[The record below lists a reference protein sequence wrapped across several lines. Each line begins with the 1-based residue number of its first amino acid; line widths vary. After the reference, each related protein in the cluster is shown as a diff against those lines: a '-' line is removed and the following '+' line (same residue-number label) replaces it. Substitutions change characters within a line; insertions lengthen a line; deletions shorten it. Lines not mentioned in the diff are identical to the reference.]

1 MTYYIDFDN
10 TLFDTVSFYNDL
22 KLIMNDYGI
31 DEKIIKK
38 YHIDN
43 KGIYSPLKL
52 IDYCIE
58 KKIANNNI
66 ISEVMKHF
74 DNAKKYLYNDAEDF
88 LMRIKSNENKLVLL
102 TYGDF
107 DYQQKKIKPCLIEK
121 YFDEIIITDKE
132 KYSLDLDFKNGVF
145 VDDNCKVIK
154 GILTRNPY
162 KVIRVK
168 RINNP
173 RSKHVLNNNIVFE
186 HEDLKGIGI

>member
-22 KLIMNDYGI
+22 KIIMKNYGI
-31 DEKIIKK
+31 DEEIIKK
-38 YHIDN
+38 YHIEN

-58 KKIANNNI
+58 KKIVDNKLI
-66 ISEVMKHF
+66 DEVVKHF
-74 DNAKKYLYNDAEDF
+74 NNAKKYLYDDAEDF
-88 LMRIKSNENKLVLL
+88 LTKIKIIGNKLILL

-132 KYSLDLDFKNGVF
+132 KYSLDLDFKNGIF
-145 VDDNCKVIK
+145 IDDNCKVIK
-154 GILTRNPY
+154 GILIRNPY
-162 KVIRVK
+162 KVIRIK
-168 RINNP
+168 RSNNP
-173 RSKHVLNNNIVFE
+173 RSKHILNSDLVDE
-186 HEDLKGIGI
+186 YEDLKNIS